1 MDGQFI
7 GTFPS
12 WVDKPVPIYEGG
24 KRIGWATVPAWQQMN
39 SDRNDPNA
47 YHPPVR

>member
-1 MDGQFI
+1 MDDQFI

-12 WVDKPVPIYEGG
+12 YVYTPKPIREGG
-24 KRIGWATVPAWQQMN
+24 KQIGWVTVPAWQQVN

-47 YHPPVR
+47 YHPLVR